1 MKARFLP
8 FFLTALCIGYSIEA
22 MQPSSSTS
30 APLIDENYEPADEET
45 HEGLFSN
52 HRRTVKLET
61 GTALDQNLVELCYQ
75 SAPQAIKDIVFKF
88 QNQKICE
95 PNMPK
100 AVLLY
105 GPEGTGKNTIAKMIA
120 QKANPA
126 MLYHWVHAGALLD
139 TFKNG
144 VEESLRSSIEFA
156 AHINKPCVILID
168 EVDTLTDSHDNEKD
182 PNHSITAT
190 ISYIL
195 DKYEHQKNIFFVFA
209 TNKLKKIPSKLR
221 SRLDD
226 QIVEIPLPDQEERL
240 RAIKY
245 WFGNLSNTQYRCGL
259 KHSWLSRKYWGEVL
273 TFHRPPFMSMADYQ
287 NILAKKTD
295 SFSYR
300 RIQQLFEHARTEAEK
315 RAVSQNSLVVTL
327 QPQDFDI
334 ALATTKK
341 VESDIKEGYWE
352 KTKQFAKDNP
362 VIAGAIGS
370 VLVAGIGLVAYYRCI
385 HRPQMKQSA
394 AQHKASM
401 AQSAEQHRKSMAQA
415 ENHFQ
420 RNALLNI
427 ILHEDGKA
435 HSEELHNSAAS
446 LSSSQHAENKTIT
459 KAGQAQAERH
469 HTENVALTKAG
480 QAQAERHHRENTFR
494 SHLGL
499 ATALTGSPLGICLLL
514 IDAVTG
520 GAFFRPKDFAEA
532 IASDVSSGN

>member
-8 FFLTALCIGYSIEA
+8 FFLTTLSIGYSIEA
-22 MQPSSSTS
+22 MQPSSS
-30 APLIDENYEPADEET
+30 AGVPIAEENHEPTDTEIHEE
-45 HEGLFSN
+45 LFSN

-61 GTALDQNLVELCYQ
+61 SKALDQNMVELCYQ
-75 SAPQAIKDIVFKF
+75 AAPQAIKDIVFKF
-88 QNQKICE
+88 QNQEICE

-105 GPEGTGKNTIAKMIA
+105 GPEGTGKNSIAKMIA
-120 QKANPA
+120 QKAKPA
-126 MLYHWVHAGALLD
+126 MLYHWIHAGALLD

-144 VEESLRSSIEFA
+144 VEESLRNSIEFA
-156 AHINKPCVILID
+156 EHVNKPCVILID

-195 DKYEHQKNIFFVFA
+195 DKYEHKKNIFFIFA

-226 QIVEIPLPDQEERL
+226 QIVEIPLPNQEERL

-245 WFGNLSNTQYRCGL
+245 WFGNLSNTQHRCGL
-259 KHSWLSRKYWGEVL
+259 KQPWLSRKLWGQVL

-287 NILAKKTD
+287 TILAKKTD

-315 RAVSQNSLVVTL
+315 RAVSENCLVVTL
-327 QPQDFDI
+327 QPQDFDT

-370 VLVAGIGLVAYYRCI
+370 VLVAGIGFGAYYWFI
-385 HRPQMKQSA
+385 HKPQMEQSA
-394 AQHKASM
+394 TQHKASM
-401 AQSAEQHRKSMAQA
+401 TQSAEQHGQSM
-415 ENHFQ
+415 
-420 RNALLNI
+420 
-427 ILHEDGKA
+427 
-435 HSEELHNSAAS
+435 
-446 LSSSQHAENKTIT
+446 
-459 KAGQAQAERH
+459 AQAERH
-469 HTENVALTKAG
+469 HNHNIDIQMALHDDSKRHAELLHADGKEFNKNLQDEISRNNKQLQEDLLAANQTHAEKLQDENIRNANVHQDQNIVMASTGVGVAAVVAFG
-480 QAQAERHHRENTFR
+480 P
-494 SHLGL
+494 LGL
-499 ATALTGSPLGICLLL
+499 IAIPVYTAIIKSSDKAISWITGKG
-514 IDAVTG
+514 
-520 GAFFRPKDFAEA
+520 K
-532 IASDVSSGN
+532 